1 MSLLNS
7 HEDYSFVSETII
19 QIKAKNGAYLNISLS
34 KGQLSNTVNKW
45 YYWLT
50 QNYQFREWISRRIC
64 EFYLLFWLI
73 LETMPNI

>member
-1 MSLLNS
+1 MSLLNL

-19 QIKAKNGAYLNISLS
+19 QIKAKNGIYLSISLL

-50 QNYQFREWISRRIC
+50 QNYQFREYLA
-64 EFYLLFWLI
+64 EFVNFIYCFG
-73 LETMPNI
+73 